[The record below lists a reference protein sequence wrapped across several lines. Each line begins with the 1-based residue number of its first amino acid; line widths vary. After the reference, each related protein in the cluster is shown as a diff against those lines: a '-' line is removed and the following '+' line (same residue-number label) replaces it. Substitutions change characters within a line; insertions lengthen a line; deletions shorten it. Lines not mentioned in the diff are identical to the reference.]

1 MKKILLFISLVF
13 IGSSVFAQLE
23 KPVTWSYKAKKISKT
38 EAILYLK
45 ATMSEKWHIYSL
57 QVKGIPAKTAFTFKP
72 SKDFVLLGQTIEPKP
87 ISKYDQILKTNLTY
101 FEKEVTFTQKIKLNK
116 STTTIKGEVAFMACN
131 DKQCLPS
138 DVVSF
143 NIPIK

>member
-13 IGSSVFAQLE
+13 IGSSAFAQLE
-23 KPVTWSYKAKKISKT
+23 QPVTWSYKAKRTSKT

-57 QVKGIPAKTAFTFKP
+57 HVKGIPAKTTFTFTP

-101 FEKEVTFTQKIKLNK
+101 FEKEVTFTQKVKLNK
-116 STTTIKGEVAFMACN
+116 STTTIKGMVEFMACN

-138 DVVSF
+138 DAISF
-143 NIPIK
+143 SIPIK